1 MQAPRP
7 RNCLVS
13 TFTRWDDDPV
23 APRQVPDREVRS
35 NRRHHVVV
43 IGAGFG
49 GLAVARSLGDAPVDV
64 TLIEANNFHT
74 FQPLLYQVATA
85 GLDSP
90 NVAYAVR
97 GIFRRQHN
105 VEVRMARVTDID
117 LDANAITLDSG
128 ATVPYDTLVIAA
140 GAVSTSFGVPGVDE
154 HGLPL
159 KSLDDAIAI
168 RRRILDQFERA
179 AADPSL
185 VDDGALNVVV
195 CGGGPTGVEMAGGI
209 MELFNKV
216 LQHDF
221 PDLPVRWAR
230 VVLVEAADRLLPLFS
245 EQSSRRAL
253 RTLTRRRVEVHV
265 GVGVERVEPTRVHLA
280 DGTVVPA
287 HTVIWAAGVAASPLA
302 KLVGTETTRGGRLV
316 VGDDLSIPG
325 HPEVFAIGDIA
336 ATSTPLPQVAQPAI
350 QGGHHVAAQIRRRLS
365 GQATEPFRYVDKGSM
380 ATIGRLDAV
389 ADLPGGIHL
398 TGPIGWVAWLGLHLL
413 YLMGFRNRI
422 NVFVNWC
429 WNYLTYDRGS
439 RLLAESQRIA
449 AEAPDHLRGSG
460 DGPRSGATSPGE

>member
-1 MQAPRP
+1 M
-7 RNCLVS
+7 
-13 TFTRWDDDPV
+13 

-230 VVLVEAADRLLPLFS
+230 VVLVEAADRLLPPFS

-302 KLVGTETTRGGRLV
+302 KLVGTETTRRSTRRRRRPVDPGTSRGVRDRRHRRDVDAAPPGGTARHPGRSPRGGADPPTVEWSGDRAVPLRRQGFD
-316 VGDDLSIPG
+316 GDDRPTGHGRRSPGRDPPHWSDRLGGVAGAAPPLSHG
-325 HPEVFAIGDIA
+325 
-336 ATSTPLPQVAQPAI
+336 LPQPHQRVRELVLELPDLRPWQPPA
-350 QGGHHVAAQIRRRLS
+350 R
-365 GQATEPFRYVDKGSM
+365 
-380 ATIGRLDAV
+380 
-389 ADLPGGIHL
+389 
-398 TGPIGWVAWLGLHLL
+398 
-413 YLMGFRNRI
+413 
-422 NVFVNWC
+422 
-429 WNYLTYDRGS
+429 
-439 RLLAESQRIA
+439 RIA
-449 AEAPDHLRGSG
+449 AH
-460 DGPRSGATSPGE
+460 RSGGSRPPAGVGGRTTFRGDLSRRMKSYKLEHVRTSDVRRAR

>member
-1 MQAPRP
+1 MQADRSP
-7 RNCLVS
+7 NSLVS
-13 TFTRWDDDPV
+13 VFTRWDDGAVEPRPPLP
-23 APRQVPDREVRS
+23 APSARDD
-35 NRRHHVVV
+35 RRHHVVV

-49 GLAVARSLGDAPVDV
+49 GLATARSLGDAPVHV

-85 GLDSP
+85 GLDSG

-105 VEVRMARVTDID
+105 VEVRMARVTSID
-117 LDANAITLDSG
+117 VAARTITLDDG
-128 ATVPYDTLVIAA
+128 AVVPYDSLVIAA
-140 GAVSTSFGVPGVDE
+140 GAVSTSFGVAGVDE
-154 HGLPL
+154 HAFPL
-159 KSLDDAIAI
+159 KHLDDAIAI
-168 RRRILDQFERA
+168 RRRIIDQFERA

-195 CGGGPTGVEMAGGI
+195 CGGGPTGVEMAGGL
-209 MELFNKV
+209 MELFGKV

-230 VVLVEAADRLLPLFS
+230 VVLVEAADRLLPPFS
-245 EQSSRRAL
+245 AASSRRAL
-253 RTLTRRRVEVHV
+253 RTLTRRRVEVRL
-265 GVGVERVEPTRVHLA
+265 GVGVDRVEPTRVHLA

-287 HTVIWAAGVAASPLA
+287 HTVIWAAGVAANPLA
-302 KLVGTETTRGGRLV
+302 ALVGTPTTRGGRLV
-316 VGDDLSIPG
+316 VEDDLSIPG

-336 ATSTPLPQVAQPAI
+336 ATATPLPQVAQPAI
-350 QGGHHVAAQIRRRLS
+350 QGGRHVAAQVRRRLAGRS
-365 GQATEPFRYVDKGSM
+365 TEPFHYHDKGSM

-389 ADLPGGIHL
+389 VDFPNGAHL
-398 TGPIGWVAWLGLHLL
+398 TGPIGWVAWLGLHLV

-449 AEAPDHLRGSG
+449 DEARHPAPPPTPAD
-460 DGPRSGATSPGE
+460 D

>member
-105 VEVRMARVTDID
+105 VEVRMAGYRSRAQRDP
-117 LDANAITLDSG
+117 LDSG
-128 ATVPYDTLVIAA
+128 ATVHYDTLVLAA

-398 TGPIGWVAWLGLHLL
+398 TGPIGWVAWLGLHLP
-413 YLMGFRNRI
+413 I
-422 NVFVNWC
+422 SW
-429 WNYLTYDRGS
+429 
-439 RLLAESQRIA
+439 LATASTC
-449 AEAPDHLRGSG
+449 S
-460 DGPRSGATSPGE
+460 

>member
-230 VVLVEAADRLLPLFS
+230 VVLVEAADRLLPPFS
-245 EQSSRRAL
+245 E
-253 RTLTRRRVEVHV
+253 
-265 GVGVERVEPTRVHLA
+265 
-280 DGTVVPA
+280 
-287 HTVIWAAGVAASPLA
+287 
-302 KLVGTETTRGGRLV
+302 
-316 VGDDLSIPG
+316 
-325 HPEVFAIGDIA
+325 
-336 ATSTPLPQVAQPAI
+336 
-350 QGGHHVAAQIRRRLS
+350 
-365 GQATEPFRYVDKGSM
+365 
-380 ATIGRLDAV
+380 IGRAHV
-389 ADLPGGIHL
+389 
-398 TGPIGWVAWLGLHLL
+398 
-413 YLMGFRNRI
+413 
-422 NVFVNWC
+422 
-429 WNYLTYDRGS
+429 
-439 RLLAESQRIA
+439 
-449 AEAPDHLRGSG
+449 
-460 DGPRSGATSPGE
+460 